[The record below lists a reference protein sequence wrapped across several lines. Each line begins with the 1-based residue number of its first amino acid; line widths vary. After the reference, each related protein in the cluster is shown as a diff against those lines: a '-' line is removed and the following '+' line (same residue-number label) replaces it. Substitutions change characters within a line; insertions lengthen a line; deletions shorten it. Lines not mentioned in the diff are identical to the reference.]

1 MNSPRRSVRNQLLTE
16 EGDAQD
22 VGRALKHDVE
32 VWARLPLLDEN
43 LTACD
48 GKLARAGRDAGN
60 LRFVEL
66 REELV
71 LSLESSW

>member
-1 MNSPRRSVRNQLLTE
+1 LGSV
-16 EGDAQD
+16 A
-22 VGRALKHDVE
+22 
-32 VWARLPLLDEN
+32 LLDEN

-48 GKLARAGRDAGN
+48 GELARAGPDASD